1 MEIKYV
7 WCVKT
12 HIINFYETIT
22 DEVRL
27 FNSLEDAARFFG
39 KVVDEERRL
48 ATENEWVIAYDDN
61 YNFEAYEEG
70 YYAKNHSCVSLFE
83 IPIE

>member
-12 HIINFYETIT
+12 HIVSDYETIT

-27 FNSLEDAARFFG
+27 FNSLEDTARFFG
-39 KVVDEERRL
+39 EVVDEERRL
-48 ATENEWVIAYDDN
+48 AIENEWVIAYDDK

>member
-12 HIINFYETIT
+12 HIVDDYETIT

-27 FNSLEDAARFFG
+27 FNSLENATRFFG
-39 KVVDEERRL
+39 EVVDEERKI
-48 ATENEWVIAYDDN
+48 ANDKEWVIEYDDN
-61 YNFEAYEEG
+61 RNFEAYDDG
-70 YYAKNHSCVSLFE
+70 YFAQNHSCVSLFE

>member
-12 HIINFYETIT
+12 HIVQFCETIT

-39 KVVDEERRL
+39 EVVDGERKL
-48 ATENEWVIAYDDN
+48 ATEKEWVIGYDDM

-70 YYAKNHSCVSLFE
+70 YYAHNHICINLFQIE
-83 IPIE
+83 IK

>member
-12 HIINFYETIT
+12 HIVSDYETIT

-27 FNSLEDAARFFG
+27 FNVLEDAIKFFNEI
-39 KVVDEERRL
+39 VDGEREI
-48 ATENEWVIAYDDN
+48 ANDNEWVIECDDK

-70 YYAKNHSCVSLFE
+70 YYAKNHSYVSLFE

>member
-12 HIINFYETIT
+12 HIVSDYETIT

-27 FNSLEDAARFFG
+27 FNSLENAVRFFG
-39 KVVDEERRL
+39 EVVDEERRL
-48 ATENEWVIAYDDN
+48 ATENEWVIAYDDK